1 MKFLDKLNHTIQSWL
16 FKEEIEVTEQRR
28 AEGLPVTPEEFE
40 TERKEQ
46 MERMERAHKQAVE
59 KISAEDHTR
68 PPSSADINRYFGYHE
83 NYVANMKGLEENV
96 DKLWTKAPKETIRF
110 EDYIDEAQEKGWTYL
125 RGTCGM
131 PTGDINTPRSP
142 WVAGSVKSTEW
153 TATPQE
159 FGNTKEEDEPEKP
172 KVRKRGI

>member
-1 MKFLDKLNHTIQSWL
+1 MKLLDKFNQAIQGWL

-40 TERKEQ
+40 AERLEQ
-46 MERMERAHKQAVE
+46 LEKMERAVKTAMD
-59 KISAEDHTR
+59 KINAEDHSR

-96 DKLWTKAPKETIRF
+96 DNLWANAPKETIRF
-110 EDYIDEAQEKGWTYL
+110 EDYIDEAQEKGWAYL
-125 RGTCGM
+125 RETCGM
-131 PTGDINTPRSP
+131 PQGDLSKPRTP
-142 WVAGSVKSTEW
+142 WVAGSVRPTEW

-159 FGNTKEEDEPEKP
+159 FGNTKEEVEPEKP